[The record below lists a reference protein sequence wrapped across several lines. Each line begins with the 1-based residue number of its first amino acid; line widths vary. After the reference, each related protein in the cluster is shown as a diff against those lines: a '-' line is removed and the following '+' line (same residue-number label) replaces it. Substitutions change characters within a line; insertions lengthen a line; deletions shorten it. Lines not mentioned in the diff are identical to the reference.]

1 MDGKRGGVNSK
12 LQVGDRIYVRDR
24 RSHTADAYHQGA
36 VTEVSRT
43 YCRVKLDRDPWPMS
57 QKFDAVTGSGQ
68 WPGNKGGLCP
78 YFLLRPGQYERIMAE
93 NAAREAANLAAE
105 QAATEKLH
113 ALGIDL
119 LPGRRARIAATT
131 LLADVER
138 YGVTP

>member
-1 MDGKRGGVNSK
+1 MGGKRGSVSEK
-12 LQVGDRIYVRDR
+12 LQVGDRVYVRNR
-24 RSHTADAYHQGA
+24 RSHTADVCHPGA

-43 YCRVKLDRDPWPMS
+43 YCRVKLDREPYPMS
-57 QKFDAVTGSGQ
+57 QRFDAVTGAGQ
-68 WPGNKGGLCP
+68 WPGHKGGLCP
-78 YFLLRPGQYERIMAE
+78 YFLLRPEQYDRLMAE

-119 LPGRRARIAATT
+119 LPDRRSRIAATT
-131 LLADVER
+131 LLATVER